1 MAIIMKPRH
10 KKQHLWHYS
19 VNPVLFPKHFVV
31 YHNISMIMHSNPD
44 SLTYHLREGLKK
56 THELWL
62 LAQPQGEGSGGGLG
76 AQPFKHNNNHL

>member
-1 MAIIMKPRH
+1 MKPRH
-10 KKQHLWHYS
+10 KQQHLWHYS

-56 THELWL
+56 PHELWL
-62 LAQPQGEGSGGGLG
+62 LAQPQGGGVRRGCRCPPL
-76 AQPFKHNNNHL
+76 QT

>member
-10 KKQHLWHYS
+10 KQQHLWHYS

-44 SLTYHLREGLKK
+44 SLTYYLREGLKK